1 MAESRQLSILVTGA
15 DGQLGSS
22 IRHLSTDQK
31 HHFVFTTEAELD
43 LTSSDQ
49 ITTFFQAQQF
59 DVMIN
64 CAAYTAVDKAES
76 DSEMA
81 NKVNHLAVAQLAEVA
96 KAYDMKFIHIST
108 DYVFD
113 GVNHRPYTET
123 DRTAPQSV
131 YGDTKLKGEQ
141 AVLTTQPNG
150 AIIRTSWVY
159 SEFGDNFVKTML
171 KLGQERDELNVI
183 YDQIGTPTYAHD
195 LAVAILA
202 MIETPFEETS
212 LYHFS
217 NEGVCSWYDFAKQ
230 IFEFSG
236 ISCQVHPIET
246 HQYPTA
252 AKRPFYSVINKAK
265 FKAEFGV
272 DIPYW
277 KDSLKTCLNNLEKM
291 LQKHE

>member
-1 MAESRQLSILVTGA
+1 MTEPRQLSILVTGSA
-15 DGQLGSS
+15 GQLGSS
-22 IRHLSTDQK
+22 IKRLSKNQK

-43 LTSSDQ
+43 LTSSSQ
-49 ITTFFQAQQF
+49 ITSFFKTQQF
-59 DVMIN
+59 DVVIN

-81 NKVNHLAVAQLAEVA
+81 NQVNHLAVAKLAEVA
-96 KAYDMKFIHIST
+96 KVYDMKFIHIST

-113 GVNHRPYTET
+113 GENHRPYIET
-123 DRTAPQSV
+123 DETSPQGV
-131 YGDTKLKGEQ
+131 YGETKLKGEQ
-141 AVLTTQPNG
+141 AVLDTQPNG

-159 SEFGDNFVKTML
+159 SEYGQNFVKTML
-171 KLGQERDELNVI
+171 KLGQERGELNVI

-195 LAVAILA
+195 LAVVILA
-202 MIETPFEETS
+202 MIDTPFEGTS

-236 ISCQVHPIET
+236 IACQVHPIET
-246 HQYPTA
+246 YQYPTA
-252 AKRPFYSVINKAK
+252 AQRPFYSVLNKAK
-265 FKAEFGV
+265 LKADFGL

-277 KDSLKTCLNNLEKM
+277 KDSLKTCLENIE
-291 LQKHE
+291 